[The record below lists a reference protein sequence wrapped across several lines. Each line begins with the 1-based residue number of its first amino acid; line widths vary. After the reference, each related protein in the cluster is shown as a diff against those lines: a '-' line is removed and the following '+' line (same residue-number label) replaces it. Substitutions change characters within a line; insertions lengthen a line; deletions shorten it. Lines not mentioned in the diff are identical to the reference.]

1 LKAEAAMSLATA
13 MEERR
18 QGGSRP
24 ASRPA
29 GSMESFFAGLAP
41 HWHSQWAWDN
51 YEATIL
57 GLSHQF
63 GLRRVCEIGGGRDP
77 LFSAQQAAANGIDL
91 IVNDI
96 DAGELALTPAGLET
110 ARFDIAGDLSEPDVS
125 RGGYD
130 LMVSRMVFEHVHDV
144 ERAWTNI
151 HALLAPG
158 GVALAFFPTLWA
170 PVFALNHVLPEKAS
184 RAIVHALF
192 PARRDGGGDPKFPAF
207 YDWCRG
213 SRRQLTP
220 MLNRAG
226 FSDVH
231 IQRFWGHGYFDRMP
245 GLKQADH
252 AFNALAARIGWD
264 LVTTYAYVVVRKD
277 KL

>member
-1 LKAEAAMSLATA
+1 MTMSLATA
-13 MEERR
+13 TVERSKLSVPAPAKPL
-18 QGGSRP
+18 GSI
-24 ASRPA
+24 
-29 GSMESFFAGLAP
+29 ESFFRDLAP
-41 HWHSQWAWDN
+41 GWHSQWAWDH
-51 YEATIL
+51 YESTIL
-57 GLSHQF
+57 DLSRQF

-77 LFSAQQAAANGIDL
+77 LFSTAQAARHGIDL

-96 DAGELALTPAGLET
+96 DAGELALTPAGLRT
-110 ARFDIAGDLSEPDVS
+110 ARFDIAGDLSEPDVT

-130 LMVSRMVFEHVHDV
+130 LMVSRMVFEHVDDV

-151 HALLAPG
+151 HDLLAPG

-170 PVFALNHVLPEKAS
+170 PVFAINHILPEKLS
-184 RAIVHALF
+184 RAIVHALY

-213 SRRQLTP
+213 SKRQLGP

-226 FSDVH
+226 FNDIH

-252 AFNALAARIGWD
+252 IFNALAAKTGWD
-264 LVTTYAYVVVRKD
+264 FVTTYAYVVVRKD
-277 KL
+277 RV

>member
-1 LKAEAAMSLATA
+1 MSLATVTA
-13 MEERR
+13 ARA
-18 QGGSRP
+18 RP
-24 ASRPA
+24 ALRSSKQAA
-29 GSMESFFAGLAP
+29 GSLEGFFRELAP
-41 HWHSQWAWDN
+41 DWHSQWAWDH
-51 YEATIL
+51 YEDTIV
-57 GLSHQF
+57 GLTQKF

-77 LFSAQQAAANGIDL
+77 LFTAEQAKRRGIDL

-96 DAGELALTPAGLET
+96 DAGELALTPAGLRT
-110 ARFDIAGDLSEPDVS
+110 ARFDIAGDLSEPDIA

-130 LMVSRMVFEHVHDV
+130 LMVSRMVFEHVADV

-151 HALLAPG
+151 HALLSPG

-170 PVFALNHVLPEKAS
+170 PAFALNHVLPESVS
-184 RAIVHALF
+184 RAVVHAMF
-192 PARRDGGGDPKFPAF
+192 PARRDGGGDPKFPAL

-213 SRRQLTP
+213 SRKLLAP

-226 FSDVH
+226 FTDLHV
-231 IQRFWGHGYFDRMP
+231 QRFWGHGYFDRVP

-264 LVTTYAYVVVRKD
+264 FVTTYTYVVVRKAAV
-277 KL
+277 